1 MNSFR
6 EYIIIALLVAILLL
20 QLFNIKSS
28 REGFQTATPQQTSP
42 VSFDP
47 ADYNP
52 NSNTCA
58 IMKALREQI
67 VKMLNKATLEQNE
80 QMINQMTDS
89 LKMFDIKLADI
100 KC

>member
-1 MNSFR
+1 
-6 EYIIIALLVAILLL
+6 
-20 QLFNIKSS
+20 
-28 REGFQTATPQQTSP
+28 
-42 VSFDP
+42 
-47 ADYNP
+47 
-52 NSNTCA
+52 
-58 IMKALREQI
+58 MKALREQI

>member
-20 QLFNIKSS
+20 QIFNIKSS
-28 REGFQTATPQQTSP
+28 REGFQTTTPQETGTI
-42 VSFDP
+42 SFDP
-47 ADYNP
+47 ADFTA
-52 NSNTCA
+52 NSATCS